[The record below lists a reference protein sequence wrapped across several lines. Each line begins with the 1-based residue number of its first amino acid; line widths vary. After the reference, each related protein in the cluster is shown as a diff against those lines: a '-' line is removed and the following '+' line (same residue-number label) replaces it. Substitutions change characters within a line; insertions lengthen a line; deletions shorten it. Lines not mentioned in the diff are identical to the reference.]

1 MSDLSVQLAGIIEE
15 SVVDGPGVRFV
26 IFTQGCP
33 RSCPGCQN
41 PETQSTCGGYS
52 MQIDR
57 ILEMIRSNPLLRG
70 VTFSGGE
77 PFMQAGPLAELAKE
91 VHQMGLSVMVYSGY
105 RYEDLVA
112 GDRTDWNALLSE
124 TDVLV
129 DGPYVES
136 QRSLA
141 LLFRGS
147 ANQRLI
153 DVPKSLKQR
162 HAIISSALA

>member
-1 MSDLSVQLAGIIEE
+1 
-15 SVVDGPGVRFV
+15 
-26 IFTQGCP
+26 
-33 RSCPGCQN
+33 
-41 PETQSTCGGYS
+41 
-52 MQIDR
+52 
-57 ILEMIRSNPLLRG
+57 
-70 VTFSGGE
+70 
-77 PFMQAGPLAELAKE
+77 MQAGPLAELAKE